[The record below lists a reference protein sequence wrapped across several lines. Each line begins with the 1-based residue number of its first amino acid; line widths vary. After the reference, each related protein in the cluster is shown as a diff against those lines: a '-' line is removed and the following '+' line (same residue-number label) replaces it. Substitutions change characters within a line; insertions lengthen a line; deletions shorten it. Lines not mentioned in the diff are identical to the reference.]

1 MEKINSPTRSK
12 IISRAQASVKY
23 QRSPTTMWRD
33 EREGLIPPATRIRN
47 RKFWIEA
54 ELDAAYLGE
63 KAESVAAYD

>member
-1 MEKINSPTRSK
+1 
-12 IISRAQASVKY
+12 
-23 QRSPTTMWRD
+23 MWRD